1 MGAWLG
7 RCCRA
12 RQVQQRVA
20 AGGGQPEEEDEFI
33 PPSTAAERR
42 RRGVATTSLDVDTLK
57 QYARDET
64 RPRRA
69 EHAAAELLRRGE
81 AL

>member
-7 RCCRA
+7 RCCRV
-12 RQVQQRVA
+12 RQVPQRGA
-20 AGGGQPEEEDEFI
+20 AGGERPEEVDEFL

-81 AL
+81 AR